1 MSGGKAAMWTISGF
15 IVVCTAV
22 VLLAV
27 GVSGMPGTWV
37 GLIMAALF
45 AVIAFALGYW
55 E

>member
-1 MSGGKAAMWTISGF
+1 MWTISGF

-27 GVSGMPGTWV
+27 GVSGMPGAWI
-37 GLIMAALF
+37 GLVMAILF
-45 AVIAFALGYW
+45 AGISFALGYW